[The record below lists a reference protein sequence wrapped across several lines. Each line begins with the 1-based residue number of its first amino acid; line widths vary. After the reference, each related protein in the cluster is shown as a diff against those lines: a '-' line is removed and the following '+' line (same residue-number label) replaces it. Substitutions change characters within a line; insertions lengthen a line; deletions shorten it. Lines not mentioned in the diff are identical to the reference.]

1 MSSLSNEQL
10 ETAAAYALGALDAD
24 EAAEFELVLALSPEL
39 QREVES
45 LREATGMLGA
55 ATAPVAPSPGL
66 KQSIMAQLASTPQLP
81 REDPAAESSPV
92 ASPVELSAEPHSPSA
107 LPEVT
112 IIDPVLRHDVSTSVR
127 AASADTLGV
136 ADGDAAAAKSLSDAR
151 PAIPMSGLAA
161 DKARMR
167 WFARPATIVA
177 AAAAAVALF
186 FAGVFAADLVRPSS
200 VNQQVL
206 AQVVAAPDAT
216 VASSEVAGGA
226 TASLVS
232 SESLGLSVMVFDG
245 LEALS
250 DDEAYALWYITGD
263 QISPAGLF
271 TVDADGQTVQV
282 LEGEFVAGTIVGVTV
297 EPASGSPQ
305 PTSDPIVAIVTES
318 A

>member
-24 EAAEFELVLALSPEL
+24 EAAAFALVLALSPEL

-66 KQSIMAQLASTPQLP
+66 KQSVMAQLAATPQLP
-81 REDPAAESSPV
+81 REDAGAQIAAHAAPVDPAQLAP
-92 ASPVELSAEPHSPSA
+92 AHTLAGAEPA
-107 LPEVT
+107 TET
-112 IIDPVLRHDVSTSVR
+112 
-127 AASADTLGV
+127 
-136 ADGDAAAAKSLSDAR
+136 
-151 PAIPMSGLAA
+151 PAPIPMSGLAA

-177 AAAAAVALF
+177 AAAAAVVLF
-186 FAGVFAADLVRPSS
+186 FAGAFAADLVRPSS

-245 LEALS
+245 LATLS

>member
-10 ETAAAYALGALDAD
+10 DTAAAYALGALEAD
-24 EAAEFELVLALSPEL
+24 EAAEFETVLARSPEL
-39 QREVES
+39 QREVQS
-45 LREATGMLGA
+45 LREATGMLA
-55 ATAPVAPSPGL
+55 EATAPLAPSPGL
-66 KQSIMAQLASTPQLP
+66 KQSLMAQVAATPQLP
-81 REDPAAESSPV
+81 REDSAELAAGVAPADPAAFAPTRT
-92 ASPVELSAEPHSPSA
+92 L
-107 LPEVT
+107 
-112 IIDPVLRHDVSTSVR
+112 
-127 AASADTLGV
+127 AD
-136 ADGDAAAAKSLSDAR
+136 ADAR
-151 PAIPMSGLAA
+151 PPIPMSGLAA

-186 FAGVFAADLVRPSS
+186 FAGVVTADVVRPSAN
-200 VNQQVL
+200 NQQVL

-216 VASSEVAGGA
+216 VSTSEVAGGA

-245 LEALS
+245 LATLS

-271 TVDADGQTVQV
+271 TVDAAGQTVQV

-297 EPASGSPQ
+297 EPAEGSPQ